1 MKLKLF
7 IMSIVCLNLMSVAI
21 ANPKHKPPKAAVED
35 CKNKAEGDACGNDK
49 IKGTCGRA
57 EAQGPLFCK
66 PNKE

>member
-1 MKLKLF
+1 
-7 IMSIVCLNLMSVAI
+7 MSVAI